1 MHFTLEVVFSL
12 DIVSHHWLLEAWPF
26 IIAQEIRYT
35 LEYIIYHLIIES
47 NYVFYLPYMCRC
59 LKTALSLMYV
69 IVEASV
75 LLRSV
80 VNLWSCI

>member
-47 NYVFYLPYMCRC
+47 NYMYFTYLIC
-59 LKTALSLMYV
+59 
-69 IVEASV
+69 
-75 LLRSV
+75 V
-80 VNLWSCI
+80 VA